1 MLLDYALRRLSA
13 AETTAVASHLE
24 HCAECRAILLE
35 EEATGRVLDAVPL
48 AAPRRDLWTSV
59 LARRDEVL
67 APRPSLLARL
77 RPLLAPL
84 PAARLAMAPALAI
97 GLALLLVSSPFRQKP
112 AATAAAEAV
121 TVISAVRQASVESD
135 DPLGDFHD
143 RTWDALA
150 AQGRS

>member
-1 MLLDYALRRLSA
+1 MLLDYASRRLSA

-35 EEATGRVLDAVPL
+35 EQATGRALDAVPVS
-48 AAPRRDLWTSV
+48 APRRDLWASV
-59 LARRDEVL
+59 LARREEVL
-67 APRPSLLARL
+67 APRPSLLSRL
-77 RPLLAPL
+77 RPILSPR
-84 PAARLAMAPALAI
+84 PAARFAVAPALAI
-97 GLALLLVSSPFRQKP
+97 GLALLLISSPFREKS
-112 AATAAAEAV
+112 AGTAAAEAV
-121 TVISAVRQASVESD
+121 IAISAVRQASVESD